1 VQIDCPCLDCN
12 EPMRVR
18 MRDGEILEA
27 SPPTIVGHVNVPFS
41 RWRDDFAKA

>member
-1 VQIDCPCLDCN
+1 
-12 EPMRVR
+12 

-41 RWRDDFAKA
+41 RWRESMPRS

>member
-1 VQIDCPCLDCN
+1 
-12 EPMRVR
+12 

-41 RWRDDFAKA
+41 RWGDDIARA